1 MKKKKP
7 KTPLQKIWWFIWEDE
22 SVWSYIVNIIL
33 AFVLIKFLIYP
44 GLGLMLGTTHPVVA
58 VVSGSMEH
66 PGSFDEWWK
75 SKCSI
80 NNVIFSQEELYI
92 NTGISKETFKE
103 YSFKNGFNTG
113 DLMVLKRAS
122 NLKRGDIIV
131 FYSNGNNEPIIHRI
145 ISIKEEAGTKYYT
158 TKGDHNCGTS
168 SAEEDIPQDSLIGE
182 AILRVPY
189 LGMLKLGFVKL
200 LQIFG
205 AS

>member
-22 SVWSYIVNIIL
+22 SIWSYIVNIIL

-75 SKCSI
+75 RKCSI
-80 NNVIFSQEELYI
+80 NNVIFSQEDLYL

-113 DLMVLKRAS
+113 ELMVLKRAS

-131 FYSNGNNEPIIHRI
+131 FYSPGRIQRRFCRSGRGAHGSHR
-145 ISIKEEAGTKYYT
+145 
-158 TKGDHNCGTS
+158 
-168 SAEEDIPQDSLIGE
+168 PRQ
-182 AILRVPY
+182 
-189 LGMLKLGFVKL
+189 
-200 LQIFG
+200 
-205 AS
+205 